1 MTTIGINYD
10 VTAGKKQNFESIVEH
25 ATNAPNTA
33 KGHSPSQSGC

>member
-10 VTAGKKQNFESIVEH
+10 VTAGKKQNSESIVEH

-33 KGHSPSQSGC
+33 NGHSPSQSGC

>member
-10 VTAGKKQNFESIVEH
+10 VTAGKKQNFESIVVEH
-25 ATNAPNTA
+25 APNTA

>member
-25 ATNAPNTA
+25 ATNTA
-33 KGHSPSQSGC
+33 NGHSRSQSGC

>member
-25 ATNAPNTA
+25 APNTA